1 MSRKKYI
8 NDYKI
13 EREIDSKGRERS
25 TARYDAGY
33 YRFVKEA
40 GTVARK
46 RKVVAAACVAAWA
59 AFVAALI
66 PASAVMHLPYYSI
79 PFVFTAVPLFMLS
92 DAGILLYR
100 EEPPLKRRTSDKFS
114 KRFLSCSVAL
124 FVLAGGSAI
133 GFIAGALTEWARFTA
148 ADAVP
153 AASSLIMFA
162 SAAAVFSTR
171 SAFETVA
178 TEAPAPPEAD
188 APEEPGESD

>member
-13 EREIDSKGRERS
+13 EREIDSKGRVRS

-33 YRFVKEA
+33 YRFVNDP
-40 GTVARK
+40 GTVVRK

-66 PASAVMHLPYYSI
+66 PASAAMHLPYYTL

-92 DAGILLYR
+92 DACVLLFR
-100 EEPPLKRRTSDKFS
+100 EKPPLKRRTADKFS

-124 FVLAGGSAI
+124 LVLSGGSAI
-133 GFIAGALTEWARFTA
+133 GFAAGALTQWARFTA

-153 AASSLIMFA
+153 AVSSLILFG
-162 SAAAVFSTR
+162 SAAIVFTTR

-178 TEAPAPPEAD
+178 MEAPAPPEAD
-188 APEEPGESD
+188 APEEPGESE